1 MKHGVRKKHRL
12 RTALIIVLILVICGF
27 AAKYFIY
34 DPAMEKAAETTYEK
48 VIESATSDNSTE
60 SRKIKEAADSLSDS
74 DKAAVS
80 KIIKKH
86 ITASTAAKLLK
97 YYKDGDYD
105 KLKEFAQENLS
116 DEEMAQLYEIYQ
128 KNSSN

>member
-1 MKHGVRKKHRL
+1 
-12 RTALIIVLILVICGF
+12 
-27 AAKYFIY
+27 
-34 DPAMEKAAETTYEK
+34 MEKAAETTYEK
-48 VIESATSDNSTE
+48 VIESATSDNSAE